1 MQWYFRVDPIRE
13 VGHDLDLPAQSSDV
27 PLHCSEL
34 DRLRIVLNARHLGLR
49 EAGAVSEL
57 SLSNA
62 AVSGIPARLATF
74 FSKVGSTG
82 DHFAVET
89 LRQFEQS
96 TTLS

>member
-1 MQWYFRVDPIRE
+1 MDGPTIPLTRGVGSRATVTRRRDNSIILNWMRPLPRVAIFPLLTFPHYG
-13 VGHDLDLPAQSSDV
+13 VV
-27 PLHCSEL
+27 P
-34 DRLRIVLNARHLGLR
+34 VYT
-49 EAGAVSEL
+49 
-57 SLSNA
+57 

>member
-57 SLSNA
+57 GLSNVA
-62 AVSGIPARLATF
+62 SYLPPPGSERHPCPARYLF
-74 FSKVGSTG
+74 
-82 DHFAVET
+82 
-89 LRQFEQS
+89 L
-96 TTLS
+96 